1 MKLSIVSPVYRAEKI
16 VPVLVEGIANAASKV
31 TMDYE
36 IILVDDGSPD
46 GSWKAIEAVC
56 EVNGHVTGVKLSRNF
71 GQHPAIF
78 AGLEQASGD
87 WVVVMDC
94 DMQDD
99 PKAIEP
105 LYKLAEQG
113 GCDKVLVKRYIRED
127 GRLKMMFSS
136 LFYRVYSYLTNT
148 RTDGS
153 VANYGIY
160 SRKVIDA
167 VLQLKDK
174 NKAFPLMVNW
184 VGFEAKQ
191 IEVKHQRRYEGES
204 TYNWR
209 KLFALATDI
218 AFSFSQKP
226 ILLTVRIGILTSLIS
241 FIYGAVVLFQYVS
254 GDIEV
259 LGYTSLIVSIWFLSG
274 LIIFCLGIVG
284 SYVAR
289 IFEGVKDRPV
299 FIISKLRGKTK

>member
-46 GSWKAIEAVC
+46 GSWKAIEGVC

-148 RTDGS
+148 KTDGS

-226 ILLTVRIGILTSLIS
+226 ILLTVRIGILTSLIA